1 MSKNK
6 SMLVCFLKKT
16 SLLQKLIGVL
26 IGFVGIVAINANI
39 DGISFNIGD
48 ALIIAASFC
57 TVFSNV
63 ISKKVFQSVK
73 PIASTGIYIS
83 NK

>member
-1 MSKNK
+1 EDKLTAK
-6 SMLVCFLKKT
+6 KLTGVFL
-16 SLLQKLIGVL
+16 
-26 IGFVGIVAINANI
+26 GFVCIIAINANSG
-39 DGISFNIGD
+39 GISFNIGD

>member
-1 MSKNK
+1 MFFKEA
-6 SMLVCFLKKT
+6 
-16 SLLQKLIGVL
+16 SLPQKKLIGVL

-39 DGISFNIGD
+39 D
-48 ALIIAASFC
+48 
-57 TVFSNV
+57 V